1 MSDEDKEIDVESGDD
16 VVDYWEYKDRL
27 PTKKKLKVVTKDEE
41 LEDGMP
47 QTFSSLEEKRAHHN
61 ALERKRRDHIKD
73 SFSGLRDSIP
83 SLEGEKS
90 SRAQILHKATEHIQ
104 YMRRKNISNQ
114 VDIDELKRHNTI
126 LDQQVRQLEKARA
139 SGSLPLEPA
148 VAALLTSDLLLQP
161 STETST
167 HTIQTDTSSKHEQSV
182 LLERPDRAGDHDDYT
197 IAPKRL
203 KSDPS

>member
-1 MSDEDKEIDVESGDD
+1 MSDEEKDIDVESGEED
-16 VVDYWEYKDRL
+16 VDA
-27 PTKKKLKVVTKDEE
+27 
-41 LEDGMP
+41 DGMP
-47 QTFSSLEEKRAHHN
+47 KTFGSLAEKRAHHN

-104 YMRRKNISNQ
+104 YMRRKNHSHQ
-114 VDIDELKRHNTI
+114 ADIDELKRHNMI

-139 SGSLPLEPA
+139 SGTLTLDPNT
-148 VAALLTSDLLLQP
+148 AALLNPDILLQP
-161 STETST
+161 NQPE
-167 HTIQTDTSSKHEQSV
+167 SV
-182 LLERPDRAGDHDDYT
+182 MVQADVLRNDQGVMIERPNNAGDHDDYT

-203 KSDPS
+203 KAEPL